1 VGRYGGRYE
10 VPGGG
15 ITVAGEVHGGAEDA
29 ELVRR
34 VTDRDELALAEL
46 YRRHAAGAFTVAVRI
61 LRHADQAEDVVQD
74 LFVRL
79 WDHPSQFDPQRGSLR
94 SYLLLQARTR
104 SLDVLRAEGARRRRE
119 QADGVV
125 DLTDPDGN
133 PEHETLTEAAVGE
146 VRAAIS
152 VLTPSEREA
161 IELAFFGGLTYREV
175 AEVLGA
181 PEGTVKSRIRLGLQ
195 RMRRTLSAM
204 GG

>member
-1 VGRYGGRYE
+1 MASDEGRE
-10 VPGGG
+10 
-15 ITVAGEVHGGAEDA
+15 GEEDA

-34 VTDRDELALAEL
+34 VADRDELALAEL
-46 YRRHAAGAFTVAVRI
+46 YRRHAAGAFAVAARI
-61 LRHADQAEDVVQD
+61 LRHAEQAEDVVQD

-79 WDHPSQFDPQRGSLR
+79 WDHPAQFDADRGSLR
-94 SYLLLQARTR
+94 SFLLLQARTR

-119 QADGVV
+119 RAEGVADLATV
-125 DLTDPDGN
+125 DEGN
-133 PEHETLTEAAVGE
+133 PELETLSEAAVGE

-152 VLTPSEREA
+152 VLTPAEREA

>member
-1 VGRYGGRYE
+1 
-10 VPGGG
+10 
-15 ITVAGEVHGGAEDA
+15 VAGEVHGGADDA

-34 VTDRDELALAEL
+34 VTERDELALAEL

-61 LRHADQAEDVVQD
+61 LRHAEQAEDVVQD

-79 WDHPSQFDPQRGSLR
+79 WDLPGQFDPQRGSLR
-94 SYLLLQARTR
+94 SFLLLQARTR

-119 QADGVV
+119 QAEGVA
-125 DLTDPDGN
+125 DLVPEGN
-133 PEHETLTEAAVGE
+133 PEMETLSEAAVGE

-181 PEGTVKSRIRLGLQ
+181 PEGTIKSRIRLGLQ

>member
-1 VGRYGGRYE
+1 M
-10 VPGGG
+10 
-15 ITVAGEVHGGAEDA
+15 AGEGHGGAEDA
-29 ELVRR
+29 ELVQA
-34 VTDRDELALAEL
+34 VAGRDELALAEL
-46 YRRHAAGAFTVAVRI
+46 YRRHAAGAFAVAVRI

-79 WDHPSQFDPQRGSLR
+79 WDHPGHFDPQRGSLR
-94 SYLLLQARTR
+94 SFLLLQARTR

-119 QADGVV
+119 QADGVADISV
-125 DLTDPDGN
+125 TPGN
-133 PEHETLTEAAVGE
+133 PELETLSEAAVGE